1 MYFTGPPG
9 WSSVVGTTIGGCR
22 DPTGHQSSTIHCRP
36 SIGSRPRAGPLG
48 GADPGASRSDPAI
61 CRGRRFLEVT
71 RLPGEEHTPEAR
83 RSVGTT
89 RLEAFSDGVFAIA
102 ITLLVLDL
110 AISESGPAL
119 DRVLD
124 GWPFYLAYVVS
135 FLTIGAAWLAHTGI
149 TDRLV
154 RADLGLLRIN
164 LILLLVVA
172 LLPFPT
178 RLVAEGLDDV
188 SGERVFVAMYGI
200 VLLGIRVLL
209 YALDVYARRKH
220 LLARE
225 TLEEADTVGQTI
237 VPIAAIYG
245 LAIVVGIA
253 LPGLAVALYCAIAV
267 LLVFPFSE
275 LTRLFL
281 RRA

>member
-1 MYFTGPPG
+1 
-9 WSSVVGTTIGGCR
+9 
-22 DPTGHQSSTIHCRP
+22 
-36 SIGSRPRAGPLG
+36 
-48 GADPGASRSDPAI
+48 
-61 CRGRRFLEVT
+61 VT
-71 RLPGEEHTPEAR
+71 RLPGEEHTPEGR

-154 RADLGLLRIN
+154 RGGPGPGPHQPHPAPGGR
-164 LILLLVVA
+164 A
-172 LLPFPT
+172 
-178 RLVAEGLDDV
+178 AAV
-188 SGERVFVAMYGI
+188 SHA
-200 VLLGIRVLL
+200 
-209 YALDVYARRKH
+209 ARRRGAGRRVRGTC
-220 LLARE
+220 LRR
-225 TLEEADTVGQTI
+225 DVRDR
-237 VPIAAIYG
+237 AAG
-245 LAIVVGIA
+245 D
-253 LPGLAVALYCAIAV
+253 PAV
-267 LLVFPFSE
+267 
-275 LTRLFL
+275 RFL